1 MSMYYS
7 PEWNIYIRVIALLLN
22 KPRVTS
28 CQTHFELIF
37 PLRKHR
43 STSHDLVKTLD
54 SLRSTQLFTQPTN
67 SNITTRLLNIIKTLF
82 KGQI

>member
-1 MSMYYS
+1 MYYS

-22 KPRVTS
+22 KPRVIS
-28 CQTHFELIF
+28 CQTYFELTF

-43 STSHDLVKTLD
+43 STSLELVKTRD
-54 SLRSTQLFTQPTN
+54 SIRSSQLFTQPTN
-67 SNITTRLLNIIKTLF
+67 SNITTRLHNIIKTLF